1 VSRLLKTPKKIL
13 KQKSEKNVIYVVT
26 RTSIQIFAQ
35 NVKIIFVKRKTIL
48 KQFVIIA
55 HSTHNLLG
63 SSYTNII

>member
-35 NVKIIFVKRKTIL
+35 NVKIIFVKRIL